1 MSHFAGLI
9 GILFMIGVSW
19 LISENRKAIPWKTVF
34 VASFMQLV
42 LGILIAGIPALNIKG
57 PLHGFFSAANDAIL
71 ATLSFVDKGSGFV
84 FGPLTQPEKIGDYI
98 IAFKVLP
105 SIIFFASLM
114 AVLYH
119 FGLMQKIVNS
129 LAWVMHRFMRISGAE
144 SLSTAG
150 NIFLGQT
157 EAPLLVKPYVE
168 SMSRSEIMCVMVGGF
183 ANVAGGVLAA
193 YVGLLAGI
201 IPDIAGHLLTV
212 SVMSAPATI
221 VFSKIM
227 VPETVDRSNQ
237 ETVLLKGPSIYTNGI
252 DAAAHGA
259 LEGTQLAITVGGM
272 LIAFIALVAMG
283 NGALSW
289 LSGVTGLTNTLGS
302 PLTLEM
308 ILGYIFAPFA
318 WMLGVSKEHM
328 HFAGQLLGK
337 KLILNEFVA
346 YLDLAKNGAALDKR
360 SALIMSYALCGFAN
374 FGSIAIQIG
383 GIGGMAPSKK
393 SELAALGV
401 KAMFAGMFASAM
413 CGTIMGLLI

>member
-1 MSHFAGLI
+1 MSHFAGIL
-9 GILFMIGVSW
+9 GILFMFGVSW
-19 LISENRKAIPWKTVF
+19 LVSENRRAVPWKTVGI
-34 VASFMQLV
+34 ATLMQFL
-42 LGILIAGIPALNIKG
+42 LGVLIAGIPAIGLKG
-57 PLHGFFSAANDAIL
+57 PLSGFFSAANDAII
-71 ATLSFVDKGSGFV
+71 ATLAFVDKGSGFV

-119 FGLMQKIVNS
+119 FGIMQRIVNGM
-129 LAWVMHRFMRISGAE
+129 AWVMRRFLGISGAE

-157 EAPLLVKPYVE
+157 EAPLLVKPYVD

-193 YVGLLAGI
+193 YVGMLAGL

-221 VFSKIM
+221 VFAKIM
-227 VPETVDRSNQ
+227 VPETKQQTEINQ
-237 ETVLLKGPSIYTNGI
+237 VSFKGPSIYTNGI
-252 DAAAHGA
+252 DAAAQGA

-272 LIAFIALVAMG
+272 LIAFIALVALG
-283 NGALSW
+283 NGALGW
-289 LSGVTGLTNTLGS
+289 LSGVVGLTAKFGM
-302 PLTLEM
+302 PLTLEL
-308 ILGYIFAPFA
+308 ILGWIFAPFA
-318 WMLGVSKEHM
+318 WLLGVSSEHM

-346 YLDLAKNGAALDKR
+346 YLDLAKNGATLDKR

-383 GIGGMAPSKK
+383 GIGGMAPAKK
-393 SELAALGV
+393 GELAALGL

-413 CGTIMGLLI
+413 CGAIMGLLL

>member
-1 MSHFAGLI
+1 MSHFAGIL
-9 GILFMIGVSW
+9 GILFMFGVSW
-19 LISENRKAIPWKTVF
+19 LISENRKAVPWKTVGL
-34 VASFMQLV
+34 ATLMQLL
-42 LGILIAGIPALNIKG
+42 LGILIAGIPALGFKG
-57 PLHGFFSAANDAIL
+57 PLSGFFSAANDAII
-71 ATLSFVDKGSGFV
+71 ATLAFVDKGSGFV

-119 FGLMQKIVNS
+119 FGIMQQIVNGM
-129 LAWVMHRFMRISGAE
+129 AWVMRRFLGVSGAE

-193 YVGLLAGI
+193 YVGMLAGL

-221 VFSKIM
+221 VFAKIM
-227 VPETVDRSNQ
+227 VPETKKQ
-237 ETVLLKGPSIYTNGI
+237 TETQQVSLKGPSIYTNGI
-252 DAAAHGA
+252 DAAAQGA

-272 LIAFIALVAMG
+272 LIAFIALVALG
-283 NGALSW
+283 NGALGW
-289 LSGVTGLTNTLGS
+289 FSGAVGLTAKFGA
-302 PLTLEM
+302 PLTLELV
-308 ILGYIFAPFA
+308 LGWIFAPFA
-318 WMLGVSKEHM
+318 WLLGVSSEHM
-328 HFAGQLLGK
+328 HYAGQLLGK

-383 GIGGMAPSKK
+383 GIGGMAPAKK
-393 SELAALGV
+393 GELAALGL

-413 CGTIMGLLI
+413 CGAIMGLLL